1 MHCLFVR
8 AMDLTGA
15 IEYSRKAAILAQF
28 QAFGVI
34 QSLPD
39 DALSCQQRRRL
50 TADDYLRCFVNV
62 QAQFIA
68 KHRHFLFISGSY
80 YLLLSHIVFHITT
93 HTILTAICGS

>member
-1 MHCLFVR
+1 MMLSELFVR
-8 AMDLTGA
+8 AMDLASA

-39 DALSCQQRRRL
+39 EFSCQHRRRL
-50 TADDYLRCFVNV
+50 SVDDYLRCFVNV
-62 QAQFIA
+62 QSQFIV

-80 YLLLSHIVFHITT
+80 D
-93 HTILTAICGS
+93 